1 MPRCQ
6 HKNPINNSQENIS
19 LLESSNAATVDH
31 DKCKVVEAQDKDFK
45 IVLFKDLTGN
55 LNKIH

>member
-6 HKNPINNSQENIS
+6 HKNPINNSRENIL
-19 LLESSNAATVDH
+19 LLESSNPTAVDQA
-31 DKCKVVEAQDKDFK
+31 KCKVVEAQDKDFK

-55 LNKIH
+55 HKQRN

>member
-19 LLESSNAATVDH
+19 LLEFSNTTTIDP

-45 IVLFKDLTGN
+45 IVLFKDFTGN